1 MTNGFLILICFGINL
16 NLILHETNTVI
27 ELYLS
32 HIEEKRLSCSEIKH
46 TYYYNLIRE
55 ERQAMYNLKN
65 DQSNVMNEADKDL
78 QWLGVVH

>member
-16 NLILHETNTVI
+16 NLILHETNAVI

-32 HIEEKRLSCSEIKH
+32 HIEEKRLSCSKIKH
-46 TYYYNLIRE
+46 TYYYNLIRGE
-55 ERQAMYNLKN
+55 QQAMYNLKN

-78 QWLGVVH
+78 QWLGVAH

>member
-1 MTNGFLILICFGINL
+1 MTNGFLILICFGINV
-16 NLILHETNTVI
+16 NLILHETDPVT

-32 HIEEKRLSCSEIKH
+32 HIEEKRLSCPEIKR

-65 DQSNVMNEADKDL
+65 HQSNVMNEADKDL